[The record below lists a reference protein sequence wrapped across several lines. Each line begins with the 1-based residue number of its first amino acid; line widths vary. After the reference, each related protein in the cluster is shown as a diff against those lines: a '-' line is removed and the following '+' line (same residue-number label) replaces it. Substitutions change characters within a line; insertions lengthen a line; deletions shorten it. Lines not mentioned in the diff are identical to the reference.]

1 MSDNT
6 QTSTSV
12 VLTTG
17 NEIDSTGKWFAG
29 ILFVL
34 FIVIP
39 LLLLIGYWPDRLPKT
54 DNGAVYRNELFNVC
68 LLDEL
73 NHCDSCVTTS
83 NTSGKDTVYVRNVVQ
98 KSLGAVTNTDSATAA
113 KRRTDSARLGDSML
127 KTRILTTYSK
137 ACCINTIKLN
147 TLVLILVT
155 LAGFLG
161 TMIHTASSFANF
173 VGSEK
178 FKKSWTLWYVV
189 KPFTGAALALIFYFV
204 FRAGFLNFNDTS
216 NINLFGLITL
226 AALAGLFTDKATL
239 KLQEVFEVIFNPK
252 DHRPD
257 KLDKNEVNVKITGIK
272 PETLL
277 ANVDNQLI
285 ISGEGLDQR
294 KFVVKIDEE
303 EIKNPVIKGDSISFT
318 YKLPADLEKSEF
330 TLSVFDDQ
338 GKEIF
343 NKKLIKGSDSGVLT
357 GNTSTDTDVSSIDDN
372 QENFGDADAP
382 DDANTPQ
389 E

>member
-1 MSDNT
+1 
-6 QTSTSV
+6 
-12 VLTTG
+12 
-17 NEIDSTGKWFAG
+17 
-29 ILFVL
+29 
-34 FIVIP
+34 
-39 LLLLIGYWPDRLPKT
+39 
-54 DNGAVYRNELFNVC
+54 
-68 LLDEL
+68 
-73 NHCDSCVTTS
+73 
-83 NTSGKDTVYVRNVVQ
+83 
-98 KSLGAVTNTDSATAA
+98 
-113 KRRTDSARLGDSML
+113 
-127 KTRILTTYSK
+127 
-137 ACCINTIKLN
+137 
-147 TLVLILVT
+147 
-155 LAGFLG
+155 
-161 TMIHTASSFANF
+161 
-173 VGSEK
+173 
-178 FKKSWTLWYVV
+178 
-189 KPFTGAALALIFYFV
+189 
-204 FRAGFLNFNDTS
+204 
-216 NINLFGLITL
+216 
-226 AALAGLFTDKATL
+226 
-239 KLQEVFEVIFNPK
+239 
-252 DHRPD
+252 
-257 KLDKNEVNVKITGIK
+257 
-272 PETLL
+272 LL